1 MVKTKPGQKINVL
14 KLQTAF
20 DKLEQLSTKPKS
32 ELTLRESILFL
43 KDKLTAAL
51 KKGYNYQDLS
61 EILSEQDILIS
72 AATLKLYLTDLTK
85 KSATHKKRSR
95 SPNATS
101 SETSTIVN
109 SSQEVLAAAKSVT
122 ESNRIKQ
129 VEVSKQALN
138 KDKDSALSDHSS
150 SLQTSPETI
159 ADSQSLDNKPSKTKS
174 KSKVLSN
181 FDDDLSSEF
190 NSF

>member
-20 DKLEQLSTKPKS
+20 DKLEQLETKPKS

-51 KKGYNYQDLS
+51 KQGYNYQDLS

>member
-159 ADSQSLDNKPSKTKS
+159 ADSQSLDNKPSKTES
-174 KSKVLSN
+174 KSEVLSN
-181 FDDDLSSEF
+181 FDDD
-190 NSF
+190 